1 MPTAD
6 EYFFMDEEQQKPLL
20 TQCAQRLAPAIGGQL
35 KWRGDGDELHVT
47 GMFQGRPVR
56 VVLSVAFGSATIEVK
71 MPAPMNLDQCLFISV
86 DPEAQK
92 SAGESLDR
100 DEWDDD
106 DGTSQKLFLAP
117 TVYLEGEPGELQTM
131 HGMLGRLSQQGQGA
145 LLNVLRTFKRG
156 SFMADG
162 QSVKLDCPASV
173 TLDPNVAQHVAYHA
187 NMLTL
192 LSNEMAQVWR

>member
-20 TQCAQRLAPAIGGQL
+20 TQCAQRLAPAIGGQF

-56 VVLSVAFGSATIEVK
+56 VVLSVSFGSASIELK
-71 MPAPMNLDQCLFISV
+71 MPAPVEVENSLFISV
-86 DPEAQK
+86 DPDAQK
-92 SAGESLDR
+92 GAAESLDR
-100 DEWDDD
+100 DEWDED

-117 TVYLEGEPGELQTM
+117 TVYMEGDPTELQTM
-131 HGMLGRLSQQGQGA
+131 HGMLGRLSAQGQGA

-156 SFMADG
+156 SFSADG
-162 QSVKLDCPASV
+162 QTVKLDCPADV
-173 TLDPNVAQHVAYHA
+173 TLDPNVAQHIGYHA
-187 NMLTL
+187 NMLLL
-192 LSNEMAQVWR
+192 LSNEMAQAWR